1 MIPSAVESDHHV
13 AATDGSMVV
22 GSTGAERRKE
32 VHEVSLLLLVRT
44 KKLLAVIRD

>member
-32 VHEVSLLLLVRT
+32 CSLRVVRLHNYGVLST
-44 KKLLAVIRD
+44 QY